1 MCRGAVSG
9 DQWLFTSLSR
19 GYRSVSQEAHLRTGS
34 HSRRKGRLEAPEMA
48 PPLVRSAGIRLPSLV
63 RSAEIRFPPLVR
75 SAGIRLLS
83 PLSLPALE
91 MAPHASV
98 GRTVAISQVP
108 GKILAP
114 AILSFAGLGAD
125 QWSSLKDVRFTPKS
139 GHAMRLD
146 DWSVDEQ
153 AIHGQPSASRP
164 WLCRPTPISCQRGR
178 STSTSRA
185 IAAGPIAP
193 ADENPHGDK
202 HSGSTQLWW
211 GSK

>member
-1 MCRGAVSG
+1 
-9 DQWLFTSLSR
+9 
-19 GYRSVSQEAHLRTGS
+19 
-34 HSRRKGRLEAPEMA
+34 MA

-125 QWSSLKDVRFTPKS
+125 QWSSLKDDRFTPEA
-139 GHAMRLD
+139 AM
-146 DWSVDEQ
+146 
-153 AIHGQPSASRP
+153 QPDPSDVR
-164 WLCRPTPISCQRGR
+164 
-178 STSTSRA
+178 
-185 IAAGPIAP
+185 
-193 ADENPHGDK
+193 
-202 HSGSTQLWW
+202 
-211 GSK
+211 